1 MNGQNC
7 FPLYK
12 IDFMRIKDIVFVYQM
27 KDEQALAWHCR
38 LHCHP
43 DEYEVHYFVQG
54 AGRFRNGPQTF
65 SLSPGTTY
73 VTKPEVQH
81 AVQAFNPQQPVTY
94 YAILFQLEASDVPLK
109 EFLQKETQE
118 SKEYHLG
125 TNFRFFFE
133 ELREKALSGQ
143 ENLRYSASHQFQSL
157 LFQLGQKSGSFAFAD
172 ERNAHIEK
180 ALRILQSNIF
190 RDLSLPELAKEV
202 GLNESYLIRLFR
214 HKMKTTPMK
223 YLTKLRVEAVTS
235 LLTSTALPLYAIA
248 ERLHFCN
255 EFHLSRTFRQYT
267 GLSPSQ
273 YRHQYQREFGQED
286 LQ

>member
-1 MNGQNC
+1 MNGQNWSY
-7 FPLYK
+7 LYK
-12 IDFMRIKDIVFVYQM
+12 IDFMLIKDLVFVYQM
-27 KDEQALAWHCR
+27 KDEQEMAWHCR
-38 LHCHP
+38 LHSHP
-43 DEYEVHYFVQG
+43 CEFEVHYFVQG

-65 SLSPGTTY
+65 TLSPGSTY
-73 VTKPEVQH
+73 VTKPDVQH
-81 AVQAFNPQQPVTY
+81 AVQAFNTQQPVTY
-94 YAILFQLEASDVPLK
+94 YAILFALEPSDAQLTT
-109 EFLQKETQE
+109 FLEQETQI
-118 SKEYHLG
+118 SQEYRLG

-157 LFQLGQKSGSFAFAD
+157 LFQLGQKNLGFPYGD

-180 ALRILQSNIF
+180 SLRILQSNIF
-190 RDLSLPELAKEV
+190 RNLTLTDLAKEV

-223 YLTKLRVEAVTS
+223 YLTKLRIEAVS
-235 LLTSTALPLYAIA
+235 SMLTSTALPLYRIA
-248 ERLHFCN
+248 ESLHFYN

-273 YRHQYQREFGQED
+273 YRQKYTQESRTRS
-286 LQ
+286 